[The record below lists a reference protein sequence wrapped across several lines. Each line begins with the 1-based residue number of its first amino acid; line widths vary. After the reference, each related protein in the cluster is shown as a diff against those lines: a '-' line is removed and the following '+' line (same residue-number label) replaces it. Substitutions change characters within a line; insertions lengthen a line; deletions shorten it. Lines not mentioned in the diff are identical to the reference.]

1 MLPRSTV
8 GKKIVMAATGI
19 VLVGFVVGHMVGN
32 LKIYLGADH
41 FNAYARFL
49 REVAEPLLGYSGA
62 LWGIRVVLLACVVLH
77 VAAAYQLTRL
87 SRAARPVGYAAGRPP
102 ASYAAWTMRWGGVV
116 LLLFV
121 VYHLLHFTLGTV
133 GYGPGQFRHLD
144 AYHNVVVGFRVWYV
158 SAFYVA
164 AMLALGLHLWH
175 GTWSMLQTLGVL
187 EPRWH
192 RAVQTASAVLA
203 VVVVAGNVSVPL
215 AVLTGLLR

>member
-62 LWGIRVVLLACVVLH
+62 LWGIRVVLIVCVVLH

-175 GTWSMLQTLGVL
+175 GTWSMFQTLGL
-187 EPRWH
+187 IDPRWH
-192 RAVQTASAVLA
+192 RAVHTAGAVLA

>member
-19 VLVGFVVGHMVGN
+19 VLVGFVVAHMIGN
-32 LKIYLGADH
+32 LKIYLGAEH

-49 REVAEPLLGYSGA
+49 REVAEPLLGYSGL
-62 LWGIRVVLLACVVLH
+62 LWGVRVVLLACVVLH
-77 VAAAYQLTRL
+77 VDAAYQLTRL
-87 SRAARPVGYAAGRPP
+87 SQAARPVGYAVSRRPT
-102 ASYAAWTMRWGGVV
+102 SYAAWTMRWGGFV

-121 VYHLLHFTLGTV
+121 VYHLLHFTLGSV

-144 AYHNVVVGFRVWYV
+144 AYHNVVIGFQIWYV
-158 SAFYVA
+158 SLFYVA

-175 GTWSMLQTLGVL
+175 GTWSMFQTLGVMS
-187 EPRWH
+187 PRWD
-192 RAVQTASAVLA
+192 RTVQAAGAVLA

-215 AVLTGLLR
+215 AVMAGLLR

>member
-8 GKKIVMAATGI
+8 GKKIVMAATGVI
-19 VLVGFVVGHMVGN
+19 LVGFVVIHMIGN
-32 LKIYLGADH
+32 LKIYLGAEH

-62 LWGIRVVLLACVVLH
+62 LWGFRVVLLACVVLH

-87 SRAARPVGYAAGRPP
+87 NQVARPVG
-102 ASYAAWTMRWGGVV
+102 YAAWTMRWGGVV
-116 LLLFV
+116 VLLFV
-121 VYHLLHFTLGTV
+121 VYHLLHFTLGSV

-144 AYHNVVVGFRVWYV
+144 AYNNVVIGFRVWYV
-158 SAFYVA
+158 SVFYLA

-175 GTWSMLQTLGVL
+175 GTWSMFQTLGVID
-187 EPRWH
+187 PRWQ
-192 RAVQTASAVLA
+192 RAVQTAGAVLA

-215 AVLTGLLR
+215 AVMTGVLR

>member
-8 GKKIVMAATGI
+8 GKKIVMAATGVI
-19 VLVGFVVGHMVGN
+19 LVGFVVIHMVGN
-32 LKIYLGADH
+32 LKVYLGAEH

-62 LWGIRVVLLACVVLH
+62 LWGFRVVLLACVVLH

-87 SRAARPVGYAAGRPP
+87 NRAARPVGYAAGRRP

-121 VYHLLHFTLGTV
+121 VYHLLHFTLGSV

-144 AYHNVVVGFRVWYV
+144 AYNNVVIGFRVWYV
-158 SAFYVA
+158 SLFYVA

-175 GTWSMLQTLGVL
+175 GTWSMFQTLGVID
-187 EPRWH
+187 PRWQ
-192 RAVQTASAVLA
+192 RAVQAVGAVLA